1 MRYLLLVSC
10 LVYSCLAFGQDMTD
24 DMIAEAE
31 MKSAMQRML
40 FRANANTG
48 NYDLRYHRLEFT
60 LDPNVNIISGDVTSY
75 YVANENM
82 SQIIFDL
89 DDNMVVSQVTQDGSN
104 LTFTQNANDELVITL
119 PQVQNQGVLDS
130 VTVSYSGSPSSSG
143 FGSFEQTTHNGD
155 PIIWTL
161 SEPYGAKTWWP
172 CKQDLI
178 DKIDS
183 VDVYITTPQFN
194 PTSEEYIAVSNGL
207 EQSQVLDAGNK
218 TTRFKHKYPIP
229 AYLIAIAVTNYDI
242 FTQQVDNNGNP
253 FDIVNYVF
261 PESLTEAQ
269 AGTPVTLDI
278 MDLFIN
284 LFEPYPFED
293 EKYGHAEFTRSGGM
307 EHTTVSFMGNYS
319 RNLIAHELAHQWFGN
334 KITCGSWKDIWL
346 NEGFATYLSGLVVEG
361 LDDNAAFSDWKEI
374 RVNHITSSP
383 DGYVYLQDTDT
394 TSVGR
399 IFNSRL
405 SYSKGAMVLHM
416 LRKKIGDVDFYQGV
430 RDYLVHPDLSYGY
443 AKTEDFIPIVEAASG
458 ADLTEFFDDWLYN
471 QGHPSYNL
479 EWETMSPAQI
489 RIVLS
494 QTQSHPSVSF
504 FEAGVP
510 VRLVGTGGETQDV
523 VLDHTTSGQEFFV
536 DVTFDIA
543 DILIDPEFDLI
554 SRDNQVSLGVTE
566 INHNPGLKIFPNPT
580 TSEITISKPEGLTIT
595 SIRIFSVSGKLID
608 ELPFS
613 SKVDVERLSSGLYF
627 LNLETDNGPVVKSLV
642 KL

>member
-510 VRLVGTGGETQDV
+510 VRLVGIGGETQDV